1 MILFDIINNTM
12 LDEHKIHIINLLSRP
27 LLSLDINEN
36 IRDNDSNIF
45 YRNYDESDFDKFHD
59 GYLELLKKQE
69 KENREIKLVS
79 ITEQKLN
86 ELL

>member
-1 MILFDIINNTM
+1 MK
-12 LDEHKIHIINLLSRP
+12 HKIHIINLLSRP

-36 IRDNDSNIF
+36 NKEHDSNIF
-45 YRNYDESDFDKFHD
+45 YRNYNENDFDKFHD
-59 GYLELLKKQE
+59 GYLELLKKQK